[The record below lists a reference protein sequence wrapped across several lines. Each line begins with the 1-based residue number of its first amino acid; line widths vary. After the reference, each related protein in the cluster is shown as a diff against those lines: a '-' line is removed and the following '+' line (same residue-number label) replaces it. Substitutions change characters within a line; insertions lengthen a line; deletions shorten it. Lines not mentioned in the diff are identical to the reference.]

1 MGLYFQ
7 VRSYKRKLKTFTHRP
22 RMGGKYIVS
31 SIKNC
36 HLFLFQVPQKMHLNF
51 VLNELG
57 LLESLMS
64 EGSLFHS
71 LGPREEM
78 VLWPLALLQ

>member
-1 MGLYFQ
+1 MDLEWEENILLVVEKTVICFFF
-7 VRSYKRKLKTFTHRP
+7 KFLKKILTL
-22 RMGGKYIVS
+22 
-31 SIKNC
+31 C
-36 HLFLFQVPQKMHLNF
+36 
-51 VLNELG
+51 LNELG

-78 VLWPLALLQ
+78 VL